1 MSTLMSDHLN
11 QMTPAA
17 ILLGRE
23 VVAVD
28 KEVGE
33 VRVRYL
39 AKHEFTNRHGT
50 VQGGFLAAM
59 LDAATGNAVL
69 AMLPPE
75 QTAVHTRLDTSFLKP
90 ARPGPLYAVA
100 RVRERDARSAKVD
113 AELRDD
119 SGTVLATAQAEL
131 RILPRVR

>member
-1 MSTLMSDHLN
+1 MSDHLN
-11 QMTPAA
+11 EIPPGAA
-17 ILLGRE
+17 LLGRE
-23 VVAVD
+23 VVAAD
-28 KEVGE
+28 EATGE
-33 VRVRYL
+33 VRSRYL

-59 LDAATGNAVL
+59 LNSATGNAVM

-75 QTAVHTRLDTSFLKP
+75 QTAVTTRLDTSFLKP
-90 ARPGPLYAVA
+90 ARPGPIHAVA

-119 SGTVLATAQAEL
+119 AGTVLATAQAEL